1 MTLTAA
7 LTVLSLSQT
16 SIPHKVERAV
26 DQHIVFGEDLIEGT
40 LKSPEV
46 EAIQTYRPPKFG
58 NLIKVRSNFD
68 DKIIKSVEQM

>member
-7 LTVLSLSQT
+7 LLVLSLSQK
-16 SIPHKVERAV
+16 PVPPK
-26 DQHIVFGEDLIEGT
+26 QHIEFGDDLIEGT
-40 LKSPEV
+40 LKSPDV
-46 EAIQTYRPPKFG
+46 QAIDTYKPPKFG